1 MEIHCAFS
9 PTMCAGV
16 TANTSKQLQYAKI
29 ILASIV
35 SILRVLVKF
44 RIQGLGCCNAILIT
58 AILSRCGQC
67 DNLRTSNLWHTT
79 KCHCMSEVMKG
90 QPDRSNLVRRGICD
104 RKNVL
109 YSILHHLALKVS
121 M

>member
-9 PTMCAGV
+9 PTMWAGV

-29 ILASIV
+29 IFTSIAL
-35 SILRVLVKF
+35 ILRVLVKF
-44 RIQGLGCCNAILIT
+44 GIWRLGCCNAILIT
-58 AILSRCGQC
+58 AILSRCGQH
-67 DNLRTSNLWHTT
+67 DNFRTSNLWHTT
-79 KCHCMSEVMKG
+79 KCRCMSEVMKG
-90 QPDRSNLVRRGICD
+90 QPDRSNLVRHGICD
-104 RKNVL
+104 RKNVS